1 MGLHRADPDRPGAA
15 FWFALAGLAVVA
27 TGCGVAVWWAL
38 HSLQLI

>member
-27 TGCGVAVWWAL
+27 AVCGTAVYWAL
-38 HSLQLI
+38 NALNVI